1 MLDIDSQR
9 NKYLKQ
15 NRGKMWLNLCNF
27 FIAVSKDV
35 PAMEYTVIKEW
46 VSRLLKDE
54 CQLCAL
60 TFVLA
65 AILCADQ

>member
-1 MLDIDSQR
+1 MLGIDSQR

-35 PAMEYTVIKEW
+35 PAMEYTVIKE
-46 VSRLLKDE
+46 
-54 CQLCAL
+54 
-60 TFVLA
+60 
-65 AILCADQ
+65 